1 MSKEML
7 TQVDPETNMTKFYQL
22 LEEVRDTLFTDL
34 EFCHR
39 FLNQEL
45 RNSDV
50 YQEGSQTRK
59 LV

>member
-1 MSKEML
+1 ML